1 MTHLSKLFNKICKYD
16 TDPAS
21 IVEDIDQTRFG
32 LQTDIQTDFWTMWNQ
47 YTPHKFVGAWVE
59 VGGKIMALF
68 TNE

>member
-21 IVEDIDQTRFG
+21 IVEDIDQTVFK
-32 LQTDIQTDFWTMWNQ
+32 QTYRQTYGQCETSIL
-47 YTPHKFVGAWVE
+47 PSSSLGRGVE